1 MAFDKWIIR
10 NGMLVV
16 GSAAFIGAIVLIG
29 SIVFSP
35 AKHLEGTI
43 IEKIYVPA
51 ETKVGATPYMG
62 MRQKPYN
69 VTVAMEE
76 QWIAIVRTDRGDTL
90 KVHCHPGHH
99 AVKNVGDRIKFREY
113 EGSLIHIDYFA
124 HGEEESGDQ

>member
-1 MAFDKWIIR
+1 MTAREWINK
-10 NGMLVV
+10 NGSLVV
-16 GSAAFIGAIVLIG
+16 GLTGFVGGIVLIG
-29 SIVFSP
+29 SLVFSP
-35 AKHLEGTI
+35 AEHLEGTI

-51 ETKVGATPYMG
+51 ETKAGPTPYMG
-62 MRQKPYN
+62 LRQRPYN

-124 HGEEESGDQ
+124 HGEEEDGDQ